1 MIIFWNLCLVMKET
15 SRINRFYFRPE
26 PWLLQAF
33 QVWTR
38 RSPLGPARLLV
49 SLRPHGGDTPK
60 PQGWVS
66 KPTNREVPAPCT
78 KVGSVSLTFSCPH
91 KRQVQCP
98 LTCHVFPLTT
108 KRSCPV
114 DGGQHPCPSGL
125 VLLIHTAS
133 ARSSKSC
140 SQIRVLVR
148 LAASSLHSGTHRHV
162 RRTALLPLSST
173 KARLEDCSENYCL
186 EIAAE
191 YTQQVKLDG

>member
-1 MIIFWNLCLVMKET
+1 M
-15 SRINRFYFRPE
+15 
-26 PWLLQAF
+26 
-33 QVWTR
+33 
-38 RSPLGPARLLV
+38 GPARLLV

-66 KPTNREVPAPCT
+66 KPTSREVPAPCT